1 MEMRNLAAGMAI
13 FLEGHTSELKVSG
26 RIFHTVTSAAGHGR
40 GYALP
45 PATFERRPRA
55 RKEAHFRDFA
65 GGPVVRNMPCS
76 AGDVCRIT
84 GRELRSRTPRSN

>member
-1 MEMRNLAAGMAI
+1 MEMGNLAAGMAI

-45 PATFERRPRA
+45 PATCERRPRA
-55 RKEAHFRDFA
+55 VKKPTSGTSLVAQLSGICPA
-65 GGPVVRNMPCS
+65 VQGMCPGSLGGN
-76 AGDVCRIT
+76 
-84 GRELRSRTPRSN
+84 